1 MNNYIRQIIQILSIS
16 LLFFAI
22 PNLLLADEKSLNE
35 IVNSKIA
42 NMTLDEKVGQLF
54 IVGFPHQ
61 KMSKDLEVFIAKYKP
76 GSFLLFKRNISS
88 LEQIKSLNATLYR
101 HSFTHTRLPPLLA
114 IDQEGGSVSRLPISP
129 APPSALA
136 IGQTQSPLLA
146 ESMGVE
152 TGKFL
157 REAGFNMNLAPVLDV
172 ADPFVN
178 SFIGVRSFGSDPQ
191 LVAELGVAYS
201 KGLLESHV
209 IPTAKHFPGTGGLS
223 ADPHHSVVTN
233 ENSMSSLKAKDL
245 RPFETYAK
253 LGDRVAIML
262 SHLIY
267 PALDSSG
274 EPASFSKKITTDLLR
289 KELNYKGLV
298 ITDDLQMEGS
308 RQLLRPEVA
317 ALRALVAGADIVML
331 TWSFADQSRAF
342 EHVKQS
348 IRTGEFKMS
357 DVDAKIRRILTVK
370 AFANSFRGS
379 TDGPLIKSRNLLSSK
394 DYIQTEQGILEYNL
408 KANLQARTT
417 SNQGSP
423 TALHTLCVLSPTKS
437 FIHNFTKNSKHRVR
451 SRILSKGD
459 KKENVQQ
466 WLRKR
471 NCTISLFAVTGKS
484 TALTVNSLTAEEKK
498 KVVVVNLSAPNLFKD
513 SSSFLKVMHLYFN
526 HENAG
531 KKIAQN
537 LNEILRE
544 LNFQIA
550 LK

>member
-35 IVNSKIA
+35 IVNRKIA
-42 NMTLDEKVGQLF
+42 TMTLDEKVGQLF

-61 KMSKDLEVFIAKYKP
+61 KMSKDLEGFIAKYKP

-172 ADPFVN
+172 ADPYVN
-178 SFIGVRSFGSDPQ
+178 SFIGVRSFGSNPQ

-233 ENSMSSLKAKDL
+233 ENSMNSLKSKDL
-245 RPFETYAK
+245 RPFETYAN

-274 EPASFSKKITTDLLR
+274 EPASFSKKISTDLLR

-317 ALRALVAGADIVML
+317 ALRALNAGADIVML

-342 EHVKQS
+342 EHVKQA
-348 IRTGEFKMS
+348 ITTGEFKMS
-357 DVDAKIRRILTVK
+357 DVDTKIRRILTVK
-370 AFANSFRGS
+370 AFANSFRGP
-379 TDGPLIKSRNLLSSK
+379 TDGPLIKSGNLLSSK

-437 FIHNFTKNSKHRVR
+437 FIHNFTKNSKHRIR

-471 NCTISLFAVTGKS
+471 NCTIAFFAVTGKS
-484 TALTVNSLTAEEKK
+484 TALTVNSLNAEEKK